1 MIAYFRENI
10 LTLLAVVM
18 IALLL
23 VGYLLFAGIVLW
35 PQWQTRTALMTRLDA
50 AEAAISQPAQDV
62 PNTDASSD
70 APNFPVPDNADEA
83 AALFL
88 TEQQAADLLQN
99 LANYADASG
108 VNIVD
113 LQAQPSANDGQKS
126 VYDVRQFRLSLSGEM
141 VQLMDFVARLRETAV
156 SSIQLANLQMADGSE
171 TDTLTLD
178 LLLYTSPY
186 ANGTVLADLPQAPT
200 PLPQPTASPP
210 EITPADA
217 LAEQIHEPW
226 SQENWS
232 ATIDIIEQILAIDA
246 SYSEMSEKLYAA
258 HVNYGYQMLEQG
270 DEAGA
275 KLQFEQA
282 LAINANGEAA
292 MAGLQALADP
302 VATAQPMRYQ
312 VQQGDTL
319 FSIARRF
326 GVSVDVL
333 RAANGLTDNTIAT
346 GQELLIP

>member
-1 MIAYFRENI
+1 
-10 LTLLAVVM
+10 
-18 IALLL
+18 
-23 VGYLLFAGIVLW
+23 
-35 PQWQTRTALMTRLDA
+35 
-50 AEAAISQPAQDV
+50 
-62 PNTDASSD
+62 
-70 APNFPVPDNADEA
+70 
-83 AALFL
+83 
-88 TEQQAADLLQN
+88 
-99 LANYADASG
+99 
-108 VNIVD
+108 
-113 LQAQPSANDGQKS
+113 
-126 VYDVRQFRLSLSGEM
+126 
-141 VQLMDFVARLRETAV
+141 
-156 SSIQLANLQMADGSE
+156 
-171 TDTLTLD
+171 
-178 LLLYTSPY
+178 
-186 ANGTVLADLPQAPT
+186 
-200 PLPQPTASPP
+200 
-210 EITPADA
+210 
-217 LAEQIHEPW
+217 
-226 SQENWS
+226 
-232 ATIDIIEQILAIDA
+232 
-246 SYSEMSEKLYAA
+246 MSEKLYAA